1 MRDTWRRKN
10 TQAESNVGSVS
21 RVQKS
26 LVLVARMALT
36 VRGLDVA
43 EQGVGGKMVM
53 LENGWK
59 AERHPK
65 SSYPAARGFG
75 WLNAIIVQGR
85 ESVLAVSGKS
95 FWVGSI

>member
-1 MRDTWRRKN
+1 
-10 TQAESNVGSVS
+10 
-21 RVQKS
+21 
-26 LVLVARMALT
+26 MALT

-43 EQGVGGKMVM
+43 GQREVGGKTVM

-65 SSYPAARGFG
+65 SSYPAARGFV
-75 WLNAIIVQGR
+75 WINAILVQGR